1 MKSTN
6 MVWREIRIEVAHGAA
21 PKNRELYRFAIKT
34 MTPSKAHLP
43 LPTARYGQYH
53 YVPKCDVAEHESFRA
68 YLIARPERDAP
79 AGLVQRNAQ
88 IVKAAR
94 QLSLDFDD

>member
-1 MKSTN
+1 
-6 MVWREIRIEVAHGAA
+6 
-21 PKNRELYRFAIKT
+21 
-34 MTPSKAHLP
+34 
-43 LPTARYGQYH
+43 
-53 YVPKCDVAEHESFRA
+53 VAEHESFRA